1 MCLSHA
7 RDIDL
12 VQCRCIHFVPC
23 FKICASGYHLGSLS
37 FKNPKR
43 IARTEPTDWEI
54 PAMQWVAAN
63 GRQVLAL
70 IAEKVD
76 VRKWKLIMVEE

>member
-1 MCLSHA
+1 VHVGAIAFTLFHA
-7 RDIDL
+7 LRY
-12 VQCRCIHFVPC
+12 VPNT
-23 FKICASGYHLGSLS
+23 ALGSLS